1 MSSTIN
7 CKYLRCAQEYIS
19 RTKLSDDDNCCVRV
33 QHCEPI
39 DNNNLYN
46 TTTTQK
52 YNNDDIQHLDKVQR
66 RKEKKRRKK
75 ELRNKMKDE
84 LSMQIQSIR
93 VTTTSFPPLS
103 TCKLEQS
110 VVHIKPLIVLDLN
123 GILCHRI
130 RENNT
135 VNTKSS
141 MYRPSL
147 GSVSKTEVI
156 PRSDLHE
163 FLSLLHD
170 NFSLA
175 VWTSATRKT
184 ARMLVQLLFPEEMRD
199 RLVFVWHR
207 NFCSLLE
214 KSESTSSSTEEKEQP
229 IETSE
234 ECNTPPSKRRRRRV
248 NKSRIDKL
256 LCSPANDNDD
266 EDDDDNTDELD
277 QNAPATKCVKRK
289 ASANK
294 AICHSDVTAIKSLS
308 KVWSAYPL
316 WDETNTIL
324 LDDSREKCPTQHS
337 ANALHP
343 LSIRGTITACNNED
357 SAKEEDAKSKGS
369 YSIIDDDEINQKSQF
384 AFFELLAKHWSKSIS
399 PPADTLMCF
408 MKEHANKHDM
418 GWEIGSTNAKV

>member
-7 CKYLRCAQEYIS
+7 CKYLRCAQEYLS
-19 RTKLSDDDNCCVRV
+19 RTKSSDDDNCCVRI
-33 QHCEPI
+33 QHCKPI
-39 DNNNLYN
+39 DNKGETL
-46 TTTTQK
+46 TAPK

-75 ELRNKMKDE
+75 ELRNKMKEE

-93 VTTTSFPPLS
+93 VTTTVFPPLS
-103 TCKLEQS
+103 TCTLEQS
-110 VVHIKPLIVLDLN
+110 IVHIKPLIVLDLN

-130 RENNT
+130 RDKNT
-135 VNTKSS
+135 LDTKSS

-147 GSVSKTEVI
+147 GTVSKTEVI
-156 PRSDLHE
+156 PRSDLQE
-163 FLSLLHD
+163 FLSLLNH

-184 ARMLVQLLFPEEMRD
+184 ARMLVQLLFPEEIRD

-207 NFCSLLE
+207 NFCNLVE
-214 KSESTSSSTEEKEQP
+214 TSEDTSSSTEEKHQ

-234 ECNTPPSKRRRRRV
+234 ECVTPPSRKRRRRG

-256 LCSPANDNDD
+256 LCSPVNTND
-266 EDDDDNTDELD
+266 LD
-277 QNAPATKCVKRK
+277 ATKCVKQK
-289 ASANK
+289 ASANN
-294 AICHSDVTAIKSLS
+294 AATCHKDVTAIKSLS

-324 LDDSREKCPTQHS
+324 LDDTREKCPTQHS

-357 SAKEEDAKSKGS
+357 SAIEIDAKGKDS
-369 YSIIDDDEINQKSQF
+369 YSIIDDDEINQNSQF
-384 AFFELLAKHWSKSIS
+384 AFFELLAKHWSQPPS
-399 PPADTLMCF
+399 PDSLVCF
-408 MKEHANKHDM
+408 LKEHANNHNM
-418 GWEIGSTNAKV
+418 GWEIDSANAKV

>member
-19 RTKLSDDDNCCVRV
+19 RTKTSGDDHCCVRV

-39 DNNNLYN
+39 DKEGETL
-46 TTTTQK
+46 TTPK

-75 ELRNKMKDE
+75 ELRNKMKEE
-84 LSMQIQSIR
+84 LAMQIQSIR
-93 VTTTSFPPLS
+93 VTTTSFPPI

-110 VVHIKPLIVLDLN
+110 IVHVKPLIVLDLN

-130 RENNT
+130 RDKNIL
-135 VNTKSS
+135 NTKSSS

-147 GSVSKTEVI
+147 GTVSKTEVI
-156 PRSDLHE
+156 PRSDLQE
-163 FLSLLHD
+163 FLSLLNH

-184 ARMLVQLLFPEEMRD
+184 ARMLIQLLFPEEIRD

-207 NFCSLLE
+207 NFCNLVE
-214 KSESTSSSTEEKEQP
+214 TSENTSSSTEEKQP

-234 ECNTPPSKRRRRRV
+234 ECNTPSSRKRRRRS

-256 LCSPANDNDD
+256 LCSPVNDNDD
-266 EDDDDNTDELD
+266 EDDDNTNDLD
-277 QNAPATKCVKRK
+277 QNSSATKCVKQK
-289 ASANK
+289 ASANN
-294 AICHSDVTAIKSLS
+294 AATCHSDVTAIKSLS

-357 SAKEEDAKSKGS
+357 SAIEKDVKSKDS
-369 YSIIDDDEINQKSQF
+369 YSIIDDDETNQKSQY
-384 AFFELLAKHWSKSIS
+384 AFFELLAKHWSSKATS
-399 PPADTLMCF
+399 PPADMLMCF
-408 MKEHANKHDM
+408 LKEHANEHNM
-418 GWEIGSTNAKV
+418 GWKMGSANAKV

>member
-7 CKYLRCAQEYIS
+7 CKYLRCAQEYLS
-19 RTKLSDDDNCCVRV
+19 RTKSSNDNNCCVRI
-33 QHCEPI
+33 QHCKPI
-39 DNNNLYN
+39 DKEGETL
-46 TTTTQK
+46 TTPK

-75 ELRNKMKDE
+75 ELRNKMKEE
-84 LSMQIQSIR
+84 LAMQIQSIR
-93 VTTTSFPPLS
+93 VTTTVFPPLS
-103 TCKLEQS
+103 TCTLEQS
-110 VVHIKPLIVLDLN
+110 IVQVKPLIVLDLN

-130 RENNT
+130 RDKNIL
-135 VNTKSS
+135 NTKSSS

-147 GSVSKTEVI
+147 GSISKTEVI

-163 FLSLLHD
+163 FLSLLNN

-184 ARMLVQLLFPEEMRD
+184 ARMLVQLLFPEEIRD

-207 NFCSLLE
+207 NFCNLVE
-214 KSESTSSSTEEKEQP
+214 TSENTSSSTEEKQP

-234 ECNTPPSKRRRRRV
+234 ECNTPPSRKRRRRG
-248 NKSRIDKL
+248 NESRIDKL
-256 LCSPANDNDD
+256 LCSPVNDNDD
-266 EDDDDNTDELD
+266 EDDDNTDKLD
-277 QNAPATKCVKRK
+277 RSATKCVKRK

-294 AICHSDVTAIKSLS
+294 EICHSDVTAIKSLS

-324 LDDSREKCPTQHS
+324 LDDSREKCPTKHS

-357 SAKEEDAKSKGS
+357 SVIEKDVKSKDS
-369 YSIIDDDEINQKSQF
+369 YSIIDDDETNQKSQF
-384 AFFELLAKHWSKSIS
+384 AFFELLAKHWSKSTS
-399 PPADTLMCF
+399 PPVDMLMCF
-408 MKEHANKHDM
+408 LKEHANKHNM
-418 GWEIGSTNAKV
+418 GWEMGSANAKV

>member
-46 TTTTQK
+46 TTTTPK

-93 VTTTSFPPLS
+93 VTTTSFPPLT

-130 RENNT
+130 REKNT

-214 KSESTSSSTEEKEQP
+214 KSESTSSSTEEMQPSKE
-229 IETSE
+229 E
-234 ECNTPPSKRRRRRV
+234 ECNTPPSRKRRRRG
-248 NKSRIDKL
+248 NQSRIDKL
-256 LCSPANDNDD
+256 MCSPVN
-266 EDDDDNTDELD
+266 DDDDNTDEFD
-277 QNAPATKCVKRK
+277 KSSSAIATKCVKRK

-294 AICHSDVTAIKSLS
+294 AICHNDVTAIKSLS

-324 LDDSREKCPTQHS
+324 LDDSKEKCPTQHS

-357 SAKEEDAKSKGS
+357 SAKEEDVKSKDS
-369 YSIIDDDEINQKSQF
+369 YSIIDDDETNQKSQF
-384 AFFELLAKHWSKSIS
+384 AFFELLAKYWLNSTS
-399 PPADTLMCF
+399 PPADILMCF
-408 MKEHANKHDM
+408 LKEHANKHNM
-418 GWEIGSTNAKV
+418 GWEMGSANAKV